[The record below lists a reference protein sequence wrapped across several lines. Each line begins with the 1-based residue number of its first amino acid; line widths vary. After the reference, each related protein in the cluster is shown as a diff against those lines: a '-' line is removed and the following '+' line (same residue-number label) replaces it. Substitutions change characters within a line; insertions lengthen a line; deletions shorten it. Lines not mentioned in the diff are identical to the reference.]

1 MALSLVRLAEA
12 RMWRIAFISFAL
24 LIGTVRSV
32 FAVEEPKYSIVHRY
46 ADFEVRDYRAYL
58 VAETTVES
66 DFENAG
72 NQGFRRLFN
81 YISGQN
87 SANQAIEMTAPVVQ
101 KGQKIAMT
109 APVIQA
115 GPSTGFIVQFVM
127 PSKWTASTLPKP
139 NDKSVIIR
147 QVPAARFAVI
157 RYSGFW
163 SASRYEYHLKALQ
176 SGMQRERLPASGSP
190 LWARYDPPFMPW
202 FLRRNEILI
211 PISASP

>member
-1 MALSLVRLAEA
+1 MR
-12 RMWRIAFISFAL
+12 RIAFISLAL
-24 LIGTVRSV
+24 VIGTVRSV
-32 FAVEEPKYSIVHRY
+32 FAIEEPKYSVVHQY
-46 ADFEVRDYRAYL
+46 ADFEVRDYPTYL

-72 NQGFRRLFN
+72 SQGFSHLFN

-87 SANQAIEMTAPVVQ
+87 SANQTIEMTAPVIQ

-109 APVIQA
+109 APAIQA
-115 GPSTGFIVQFVM
+115 GSSTGFVVQFIL
-127 PSKWTASTLPKP
+127 PSKWRASTLPKP

-163 SASRYEYHLKALQ
+163 SRSRYEYHLKELQ
-176 SGMQRERLPASGSP
+176 SGMQREDLEASGSP
-190 LWARYDPPFMPW
+190 LWARYDPPFIPW

-211 PISASP
+211 PISAAQKRKPP